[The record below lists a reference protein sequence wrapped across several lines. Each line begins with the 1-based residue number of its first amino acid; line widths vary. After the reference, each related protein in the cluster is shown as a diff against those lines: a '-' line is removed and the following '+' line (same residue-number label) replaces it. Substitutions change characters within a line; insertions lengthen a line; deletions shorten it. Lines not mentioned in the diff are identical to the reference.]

1 MIKRLRSILILSV
14 MAKFLVDTATQIFN
28 PFLVIIGSGL
38 GISVVAMGRLVA
50 LRSLMGIAAPILG
63 SIADKFGYR
72 LVMRIGL
79 ALTGSGLILGALS
92 GNYVIF
98 GISMV
103 LGGVGAIGFTPNL
116 HAYLSSRLPYAK
128 RAMGLGIVEYSWAL
142 AGIIGL
148 FAAGLLIEAFSWK
161 TPFYFLGGGL
171 ILMALFFGFLPCE
184 KTEKRRASSDRS
196 NAASR
201 DAIEEKSRDAVRERP
216 KPEVKV
222 LYRQIRQFM
231 DLGANAAS
239 AWANVWLSGLVMF
252 AMMNVVIIHGGWLE
266 AEYGTGP
273 STLGLISLIF
283 GLADLSASM
292 TVSLFVDRI
301 GKRRSVIIGVLIMI
315 AGFTL
320 FPFLNRG
327 LVPAVIGIAIP
338 RIGFEFAIVSNFSL
352 LSEQVP
358 ENRGKILG
366 LGTTFAFIGSS
377 LAGLTGP
384 LMYLKYGVWGLAP
397 VSLASAVVALLL
409 LIFIIRERSAA

>member
-1 MIKRLRSILILSV
+1 MIRRLRYILILSV
-14 MAKFLVDTATQIFN
+14 TAKFFVDTATQIFN

-50 LRSLMGIAAPILG
+50 LRSLMGVAAPFLG
-63 SIADKFGYR
+63 SIADRIGYR

-79 ALTGSGLILGALS
+79 TLTGSGLILGALS
-92 GNYVIF
+92 GNYVVF
-98 GISMV
+98 GISMIF
-103 LGGVGAIGFTPNL
+103 GGVGAIAFTPNL

-148 FAAGLLIEAFSWK
+148 FAAGLLIDAFSWK
-161 TPFYFLGGGL
+161 MPFYFLGGGL
-171 ILMALFFGFLPCE
+171 ILMALIFGFLPCE
-184 KTEKRRASSDRS
+184 KTEKQK
-196 NAASR
+196 ASR
-201 DAIEEKSRDAVRERP
+201 AVMKERP
-216 KPEVKV
+216 KPERKA
-222 LYRQIRQFM
+222 LYQQFRLFM
-231 DLGANAAS
+231 DLGANAKS
-239 AWANVWLSGLVMF
+239 AWANIWVSGLVMF
-252 AMMNVVIIHGGWLE
+252 AMMNVIIIHGGWLE

-273 STLGLISLIF
+273 STLGFISLIF

-292 TVSLFVDRI
+292 TVSVFVDRI

-315 AGFTL
+315 FGFIL

-327 LVPAVIGIAIP
+327 LIPAVIGIAIP

-366 LGTTFAFIGSS
+366 LGTTLAFMGTS

-384 LMYLKYGVWGLAP
+384 ASFLKHGVWGLAP
-397 VSLASAVVALLL
+397 VSLASVVVAFLLL
-409 LIFIIRERSAA
+409 TFIIRERSAAVASMNE